1 MGTSILMSKLKN
13 YVVFLNIS
21 FLVVCSA
28 FVVLY
33 FHSLES
39 SSSHL
44 VLNRNRSSN
53 HIIKPTTDQG
63 CKGLHSLADYK
74 AKCSYLKSNDPCVE
88 QGYIDYLYLFYCKF
102 GSFSFLGYSL
112 LLLWLLVLFYVL
124 GNTASEYFCSSLES
138 LSKLF
143 KLSPTIAGVTLLS
156 LGNGAPDVFSS
167 LVSFMGGG
175 TSEVGLN
182 TVLGGASFVSCVVVG
197 IISIAVRR
205 KGIRVNKNGLFRD
218 VFFYLLVLLCLVV
231 ILVQKE
237 LDVWGALSFFS
248 IYIAYVVVVYVL
260 HIRSNNGGK
269 DSDLGGVVDSTHHG
283 NGLTI
288 PILQNMEKGE
298 LHTTIDEVVVEE
310 EEEGVRRWFC
320 LDSNSDSTISC
331 GVFLS
336 ILEMPL
342 YLPRRLTIPVISEEN
357 WSKGY
362 AVASVTLAPLLLSTL
377 WGSQIENGKTL
388 KLVVYGVGLLFGTTS
403 GVVSYL
409 TTDKP
414 SPPKKCILIWLTA
427 GFLMSVTWSY
437 IIAQELVGLLV
448 SLAYIFGVNPSILG
462 LTVLAWGNSLG
473 DLVTNLTMALNSGA
487 EGAQVAFS
495 GCYAGPIF
503 NILFGL
509 GLSLIGYCWSK
520 YPSPVAIPRDPS
532 LFQTMGFLAAALIW
546 ALLILPRRNMK
557 LEGVFGIGLLV
568 IYSVSISWSVIQAL
582 GASQVDDNVF

>member
-1 MGTSILMSKLKN
+1 MGTSIFMSKLKN
-13 YVVFLNIS
+13 YVIFLNIS
-21 FLVVCSA
+21 FLILCSA
-28 FVVLY
+28 FVLLY
-33 FHSLES
+33 FHSIS
-39 SSSHL
+39 PPSHL
-44 VLNRNRSSN
+44 ILNKNSN
-53 HIIKPTTDQG
+53 EQILKPTADQG
-63 CKGLHSLADYK
+63 CEGLHALSDYK
-74 AKCSYLKSNDPCVE
+74 AKCLYLKSNNPCVE

-102 GSFSFLGYSL
+102 GNFPFLGDSL

-197 IISIAVRR
+197 VISIAVRS
-205 KGIRVNKNGLFRD
+205 KCVRVNKHGLFRD
-218 VFFYLLVLLCLVV
+218 VFFFLLVLLCLVV
-231 ILVQKE
+231 ILLQKE

-260 HIRSNNGGK
+260 HIRSNNK
-269 DSDLGGVVDSTHHG
+269 DSELSGGVDSTH
-283 NGLTI
+283 NGSDLAI

-298 LHTTIDEVVVEE
+298 LNTPIDE
-310 EEEGVRRWFC
+310 EEEGERRWFC
-320 LDSNSDSTISC
+320 LDSNSESTPSC
-331 GVFLS
+331 GAFLS
-336 ILEMPL
+336 ILELPL

-362 AVASVTLAPLLLSTL
+362 AVGSVTLSPLLLSTL
-377 WGSQIENGKTL
+377 WSSQIEDGKTL
-388 KLVVYGVGLLFGTTS
+388 KVVVYGVGVVFGVTF
-403 GVVSYL
+403 GIVSYL
-409 TTDKP
+409 TTDKS
-414 SPPKKCILIWLTA
+414 SPPRRCILIWLTA

-473 DLVTNLTMALNSGA
+473 DLVTNLTMALNGGA
-487 EGAQVAFS
+487 EGAQIAFS

-509 GLSLIGYCWSK
+509 GLSLVGYCWSK
-520 YPSPVAIPRDPS
+520 YPSPVPIPRDPS

-546 ALLILPRRNMK
+546 ALLILPRKDMR
-557 LEGVFGIGLLV
+557 LEGLFGIGLLV

-582 GASQVDDNVF
+582 GASQVDHNVF